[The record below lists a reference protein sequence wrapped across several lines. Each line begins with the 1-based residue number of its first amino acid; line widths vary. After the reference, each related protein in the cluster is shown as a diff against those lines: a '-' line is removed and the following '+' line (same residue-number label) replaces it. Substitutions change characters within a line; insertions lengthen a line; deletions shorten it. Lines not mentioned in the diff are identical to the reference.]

1 MEVVSERSGRVGAS
15 ERRWGR
21 GYGVRGADIVQA
33 MGNPKRMQ
41 AQGRWGTEKYC
52 ILGVLEESGDLC
64 QAFVSDKGR
73 SLTGK
78 RQEDWGCSLGVSEQ
92 SNW

>member
-1 MEVVSERSGRVGAS
+1 MESERLQTNLRVGGWFVEVVSERSGRVGAS

-52 ILGVLEESGDLC
+52 ILGVLEGVWRLVSGIC
-64 QAFVSDKGR
+64 K
-73 SLTGK
+73 
-78 RQEDWGCSLGVSEQ
+78 
-92 SNW
+92 